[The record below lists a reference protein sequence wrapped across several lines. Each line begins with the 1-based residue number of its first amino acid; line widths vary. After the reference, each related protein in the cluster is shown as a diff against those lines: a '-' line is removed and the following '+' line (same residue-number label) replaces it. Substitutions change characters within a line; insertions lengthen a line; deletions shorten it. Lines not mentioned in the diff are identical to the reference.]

1 MHRQECTL
9 QCMLLSEATK
19 VVGPFVIATNINI
32 ANTYT
37 YFYVLQREIYTFFNS
52 GKRRKKT
59 YLRGIYSDSLFNFKT
74 VCNE

>member
-1 MHRQECTL
+1 
-9 QCMLLSEATK
+9 MLLSEVTK
-19 VVGPFVIATNINI
+19 VVGPFLIATNINI

-52 GKRRKKT
+52 GKRRKKYI